1 MFVPEKID
9 IILGDVN
16 INALD
21 DETFPP
27 PKNILNSYEMVVRK
41 PNHLDRWLLDHV
53 YIHTQSVFKKME
65 FQVVVSILQQNRI
78 SV

>member
-27 PKNILNSYEMVVRK
+27 PKNILNGYEMVVRE
-41 PNHLDRWLLDHV
+41 PTHLDIRSCV
-53 YIHTQSVFKKME
+53 YTQSVSK
-65 FQVVVSILQQNRI
+65 L
-78 SV
+78 

>member
-27 PKNILNSYEMVVRK
+27 PKNILNGYEMVVRE
-41 PNHLDRWLLDHV
+41 PTHLDRGLLDHV
-53 YIHTQSVFKKME
+53 YIHKVFLSCKNNLRS
-65 FQVVVSILQQNRI
+65 FRYRS
-78 SV
+78 